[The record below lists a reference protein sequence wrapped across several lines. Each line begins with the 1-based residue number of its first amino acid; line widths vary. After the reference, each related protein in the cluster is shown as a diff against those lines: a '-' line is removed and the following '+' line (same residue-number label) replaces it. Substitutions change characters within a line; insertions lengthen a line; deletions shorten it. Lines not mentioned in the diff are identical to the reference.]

1 MTEGAKGVSAMVAAC
16 VVWGLSPLFYA
27 LLDHVPP
34 LEVLSYRTIWSLIF
48 FAGVLALQGRLGLV
62 PRALGSVM
70 GFLTIA
76 AAGVMIASNW
86 FGFIYAV
93 QNGLTVEA
101 SLGYYIFPLVA
112 VLLGRMFFGERL
124 TRAQLAAV
132 ALAGVAVATLT
143 VGLGVPPWISLML
156 AVTFGLYSAIKKR
169 LDVGPVVSVT
179 GEVLVLSPLAV
190 LWIVLMGQG
199 AGGDNALGT
208 HLLLALSGP
217 LTATPLILFSYAARR
232 VRLATVGLVQYLN
245 PTLQFIV
252 ATMIFVEP
260 FTFWHALAFPM
271 IWVALVI
278 YSATALRQERASR
291 RVVSNAAT
299 SGTVEM

>member
-1 MTEGAKGVSAMVAAC
+1 MTEGARGVSAMVAAC

-27 LLDHVPP
+27 LLADVAP

-70 GFLTIA
+70 GFVTIA

-179 GEVLVLSPLAV
+179 GEVLVLSPLAI

-199 AGGDNALGT
+199 AGGDNALWT

-252 ATMIFVEP
+252 ATLIFVEP

-291 RVVSNAAT
+291 SVVSNAAT
-299 SGTVEM
+299 SGTVDM

>member
-27 LLDHVPP
+27 LLAHVPP

-48 FAGVLALQGRLGLV
+48 FAGVLAVQGRLGLV

-112 VLLGRMFFGERL
+112 VLLGRMLFGERL

-179 GEVLVLSPLAV
+179 GEVLVLSPLAI

-199 AGGDNALGT
+199 AGGDNAPGT

-252 ATMIFVEP
+252 ATLIFVEP